1 MEKVANHQ
9 QHQQLLQQQLH
20 RAHLELGAAH
30 QRITKND
37 ELTALLEIKLEDSEF
52 KREEAKKKHDG
63 EMDKMAVDLQEVESF
78 RAQAATDVV
87 DLQRWVQQQGQQ
99 LSQVTAD
106 LLNLRQQQPPPHHP
120 STPGSDSQA
129 RAGLEQELRAPGL
142 LTATH
147 KSTQT
152 PGPLT
157 TSASG
162 QPFTNL
168 SPSLDC
174 LPPSP
179 QQQCRC
185 RSSVATHPAPARRKM
200 PPPEGAGL
208 TPRAFP
214 SLGLTLVVGLA
225 VLGGLWI
232 PAALASTVV
241 TPSPSTPGPDRRIP
255 EREDY
260 PPPGSTG
267 SGARDRPVSEIYTLK
282 ALKCPASTARLYPVD
297 TVCGVNREPQSRAFP
312 SSQGIRRKAFLL
324 QRDRMEV

>member
-1 MEKVANHQ
+1 MSFPQNPHLPPPPQEFLAPPSGLGPPPGLRALPVQYHQICPGLPRHVLLEHQQTMEKVANHQ

-129 RAGLEQELRAPGL
+129 RAGLEQELGAPGL

-174 LPPSP
+174 LLPSP

-200 PPPEGAGL
+200 PPPDSQDL
-208 TPRAFP
+208 
-214 SLGLTLVVGLA
+214 SLGRANWWWVSLC
-225 VLGGLWI
+225 WE
-232 PAALASTVV
+232 ASGSPQ
-241 TPSPSTPGPDRRIP
+241 PSPRRW
-255 EREDY
+255 
-260 PPPGSTG
+260 
-267 SGARDRPVSEIYTLK
+267 
-282 ALKCPASTARLYPVD
+282 
-297 TVCGVNREPQSRAFP
+297 
-312 SSQGIRRKAFLL
+312 
-324 QRDRMEV
+324 